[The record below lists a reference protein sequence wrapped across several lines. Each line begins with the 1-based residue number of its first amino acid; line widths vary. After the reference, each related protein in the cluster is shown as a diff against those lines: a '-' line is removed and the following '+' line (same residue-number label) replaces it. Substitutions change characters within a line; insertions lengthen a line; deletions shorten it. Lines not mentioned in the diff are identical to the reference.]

1 MKKITL
7 LLSALMIAGVTFA
20 HDGKSCCKGN
30 KGKCSKESACCK
42 DKAHCKKEC
51 SKDATMNSNNKSGT
65 SKSTTPPSPKA

>member
-1 MKKITL
+1 MKKLTL

-20 HDGKSCCKGN
+20 HEGKSCCKD
-30 KGKCSKESACCK
+30 KKEKCTKESACCK

-51 SKDATMNSNNKSGT
+51 AKEASSKDTKT